1 MELQTVQGLYRM
13 TEEGGKV
20 GKSTR
25 VTEKAG
31 VHIMRALER
40 AKGSLA
46 DIPLGV
52 HKLDP
57 RTEKKRAL
65 ETQHDP
71 LVDTTL
77 TRLLYEL
84 RGHNPDQEDINNSN
98 GGQQQE

>member
-1 MELQTVQGLYRM
+1 M
-13 TEEGGKV
+13 TEEGKV

-25 VTEKAG
+25 VVEKAG
-31 VHIMRALER
+31 VNIMRALER

-71 LVDTTL
+71 QVDTTL
-77 TRLLYEL
+77 TRLLYEM
-84 RGHNPDQEDINNSN
+84 RGNNPDQEDINNSN